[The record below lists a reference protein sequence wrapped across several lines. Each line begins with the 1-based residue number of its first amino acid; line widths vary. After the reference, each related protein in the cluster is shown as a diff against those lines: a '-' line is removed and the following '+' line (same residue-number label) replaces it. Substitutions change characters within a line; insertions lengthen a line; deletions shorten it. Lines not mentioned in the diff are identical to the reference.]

1 MGRIIET
8 YRDLGRASQ
17 VTLLVGPSLAS
28 LQQLTETFLPKA
40 AIDKA
45 SFRMGELLKQRIGTT
60 ILTLMQ
66 IKETAVR
73 RASHDNFSTRF
84 C

>member
-1 MGRIIET
+1 MTPWDVLLKPTG
-8 YRDLGRASQ
+8 DLGRASQ

-60 ILTLMQ
+60 YSDPHADKGDSGTES
-66 IKETAVR
+66 K
-73 RASHDNFSTRF
+73 S
-84 C
+84 